1 MKPQPEPSAQEVLAG
16 LVERVTYHN
25 AENGFCVLRAKARGH
40 RDIVTI
46 VGHAATIAA
55 GEWITAS
62 GEWINDRTHGQQF
75 KARFLRTS
83 LPDSADGI
91 EKYLSSGMIRGV
103 GPVYAKKLV
112 RAFGE
117 KVFDVIEATPDRL
130 REVEG
135 IGPVR
140 AASIL
145 AAWAEQKAVREIMLF
160 LHSHGVG
167 TARAVRIFKTYGSD
181 AIQVMTENPY
191 RLARDIRGIGFKTA
205 DAIAMKLGIEK
216 TATIRVRAGISYA
229 LTEAMDEGHCGL
241 PTEELIPLAE
251 KLLEVPQ
258 QLIRTALDLELQEGT
273 VIADRVGETP
283 CVFLAGL
290 HRAERTIAERLT
302 RLANG
307 TLPWPWIDPDKALP
321 WVEKHIGLALAE
333 SQIAAIRLALMSKVL
348 VMTGGPG
355 VGKTTIVK
363 AILRVLAAKGTEIL
377 LCAPT
382 GRAAKRMTEATGF
395 EAKTIHRLLE
405 VDPKGGGFKRGDDNP
420 LDCDLLV
427 VDETSMVDVMLM
439 QSLMKAVPD
448 TAALLIVGDIDQLPS
463 VGPGQV
469 LADVI
474 SSGAVPVVRLTE
486 VFRQAAQ
493 SRIITSAHR
502 INQGSIPDLN
512 PPEAESDFYF
522 VQADDPETAVA
533 RIVELVKTRIPKRFG
548 LDPIRDI
555 QVLCPMNRGGV
566 GARSLNIELQ
576 AALNPAGDRK
586 VERFGWTFAPGD
598 KVMQIEND
606 YDKEVYNGDIGT
618 IDDVDSNSGELIA
631 SFDGRSVTYGFGEL
645 DMLVPAYAATIHK
658 SQGSEYPAV
667 SSRCSPSITPCCS
680 GTCSIPAS
688 RAASGWSYWSDR
700 RRPSPSRC
708 ATCRGGGGGRSSAS
722 GCGQNR
728 LSHDSSAWRA
738 EPWSQ
743 RTFCRTR
750 KCGDGSMG
758 WSQPGRCSPSTVC
771 GHCGRSRRPLRP
783 QSGSPMIS
791 VPTRLPARRWRAT
804 RSSCCSK
811 RLSAAAC
818 R

>member
-1 MKPQPEPSAQEVLAG
+1 MRHQQAVLAHHPSHTAG
-16 LVERVTYHN
+16 ARAN
-25 AENGFCVLRAKARGH
+25 ASKAQSR
-40 RDIVTI
+40 
-46 VGHAATIAA
+46 
-55 GEWITAS
+55 
-62 GEWINDRTHGQQF
+62 
-75 KARFLRTS
+75 
-83 LPDSADGI
+83 P
-91 EKYLSSGMIRGV
+91 YLAV
-103 GPVYAKKLV
+103 AV

-145 AAWAEQKAVREIMLF
+145 AAWAEQKAVREIMVF

-216 TATIRVRAGISYA
+216 TAMVRVRAGISYA

-241 PTEELIPLAE
+241 PTDELLPLAE

-258 QLIRTALDLELQEGT
+258 QLLRTALDLELQDGT

-283 CVFLAGL
+283 CIFLAGL
-290 HRAERTIAERLT
+290 YRAERTIAERLM
-302 RLANG
+302 RMANG
-307 TLPWPWIDPDKALP
+307 KLPWPWIDPGKALP
-321 WVEKHIGLALAE
+321 WAEKHIGLALAE
-333 SQIAAIRLALMSKVL
+333 SQIAAIPLALMSKVL

-355 VGKTTIVK
+355 VGKTTIIR
-363 AILRVLAAKGTEIL
+363 AILRILAAKGAGLL

-382 GRAAKRMTEATGF
+382 GRAAKRMTEATGL

-405 VDPKGGGFKRGDDNP
+405 VDPKNGGFKRGEDNP

-427 VDETSMVDVMLM
+427 IDETSMVDVMLM
-439 QSLMKAVPD
+439 QALVKAVPD
-448 TAALLIVGDIDQLPS
+448 RAALLIVGDIDQLPS

-469 LADVI
+469 LADII

-502 INQGSIPDLN
+502 INQGSMPDLS
-512 PPEAESDFYF
+512 PPEIESDFYF
-522 VQADDPETAVA
+522 VQADDAETAVS
-533 RIVELVKTRIPKRFG
+533 RIIELVKTRISKRFG
-548 LDPIRDI
+548 LDPIRDV

-606 YDKEVYNGDIGT
+606 YDKEVYSGDIGH
-618 IDDVDSNSGELIA
+618 IDDVDPNAGEVVVR
-631 SFDGRSVTYGFGEL
+631 FDGRSVTYGFGEL

-667 SSRCSPSITPCCS
+667 I
-680 GTCSIPAS
+680 IPVLTQHYAMLQRNLLYTGVT
-688 RAASGWSYWSDR
+688 RAKRLVVLVGQKKAVAIAVRNASGR
-700 RRPSPSRC
+700 RRWSKLAEWLRPS
-708 ATCRGGGGGRSSAS
+708 
-722 GCGQNR
+722 
-728 LSHDSSAWRA
+728 
-738 EPWSQ
+738 
-743 RTFCRTR
+743 
-750 KCGDGSMG
+750 
-758 WSQPGRCSPSTVC
+758 SPV
-771 GHCGRSRRPLRP
+771 SRRI
-783 QSGSPMIS
+783 G
-791 VPTRLPARRWRAT
+791 VAT
-804 RSSCCSK
+804 
-811 RLSAAAC
+811 
-818 R
+818 